1 MGSEWVGRLVGLGCG
16 LACTWPFP
24 PLSCPSDTLP
34 DWWVLLWP
42 ESQSPWVSISCTE
55 EDKVL
60 GVPLFYQSLLLECD
74 KHKHKTVAEAKVE
87 FLKQIYRWPTF
98 GSAFFEV
105 KVSLN
110 PCQPL
115 PQHRS
120 HLGESSVHI
129 STQECVF

>member
-1 MGSEWVGRLVGLGCG
+1 M
-16 LACTWPFP
+16 
-24 PLSCPSDTLP
+24 
-34 DWWVLLWP
+34 
-42 ESQSPWVSISCTE
+42 SISCTE

-60 GVPLFYQSLLLECD
+60 GVPLFHQSLLLECD

-120 HLGESSVHI
+120 HLSESSVHI